1 MIVLGLTGSI
11 GMGKTTVAR
20 MMGDMGIPCHDADAA
35 VHALLGPN
43 GGAVKSVG
51 EIFPDVIENTDP
63 PGGPYVNRQKL
74 GQIVFQDD
82 DELKKLEAILHPLTI
97 DASREFIEDCRSKD
111 LEFALLDIPL
121 LFETGG
127 QNRVDVT
134 LCVTAKAETQRARVL
149 ARPNMTVEKFEQIL
163 ARQMPDAKKRELS
176 DYIIHTDVSMDDT
189 HDQIVT
195 ILDEIRKNR

>member
-1 MIVLGLTGSI
+1 M
-11 GMGKTTVAR
+11 
-20 MMGDMGIPCHDADAA
+20 
-35 VHALLGPN
+35 
-43 GGAVKSVG
+43 
-51 EIFPDVIENTDP
+51 
-63 PGGPYVNRQKL
+63 
-74 GQIVFQDD
+74 
-82 DELKKLEAILHPLTI
+82 
-97 DASREFIEDCRSKD
+97 
-111 LEFALLDIPL
+111 